1 MWGAQLVERLLPTP
15 ENRSSNLDV
24 GKILSTNCTVK
35 NKKDENKEKEAG
47 NGPPLK
53 KQAGKFRTE
62 TSQKFCSGKPK
73 TLQPF
78 FCFSSSMALHRVRGK
93 LRVAK

>member
-1 MWGAQLVERLLPTP
+1 MGGSVGRAVASDAREPQFESRRRQNFIYQLYSK
-15 ENRSSNLDV
+15 NR
-24 GKILSTNCTVK
+24 
-35 NKKDENKEKEAG
+35 KDENKEKEAG

-78 FCFSSSMALHRVRGK
+78 FYFSSSMALQRVRGK